1 MEWIEAIRTLP
12 LEQRVMIG
20 AVWFKGLSVADI
32 ADQFDVSEQ
41 YVKAQLHYGLRS
53 LKSAVDG
60 DSERARSP
68 VRHERQRQRT
78 VDGDSERA
86 RSPVRHERRRQR
98 TQPYAWLEEIAQSA
112 AP

>member
-1 MEWIEAIRTLP
+1 MELMEAIRTLP
-12 LEQRVMIG
+12 LEQRVMIS

-60 DSERARSP
+60 DSERVRSP
-68 VRHERQRQRT
+68 VRHEW
-78 VDGDSERA
+78 
-86 RSPVRHERRRQR
+86 RRQSI
-98 TQPYAWLEEIAQSA
+98 TCG
-112 AP
+112 

>member
-1 MEWIEAIRTLP
+1 MKLIEAIRTLP

-41 YVKAQLHYGLRS
+41 YVKALLHYGLRS
-53 LKSAVDG
+53 LKSAVDE

-68 VRHERQRQRT
+68 VRH
-78 VDGDSERA
+78 V
-86 RSPVRHERRRQR
+86 RRRQR
-98 TQPYAWLEEIAQSA
+98 ITYDARAGVHNCGTRIRRCIPMKSVDRIEARHK
-112 AP
+112 

>member
-1 MEWIEAIRTLP
+1 MKLIEAIRTLP

-41 YVKAQLHYGLRS
+41 YVKALLHYGLRS

-60 DSERARSP
+60 DSERADHRYAMS
-68 VRHERQRQRT
+68 
-78 VDGDSERA
+78 GGSESHA
-86 RSPVRHERRRQR
+86 VPGQAS
-98 TQPYAWLEEIAQSA
+98 TIAGPALGGVSR
-112 AP
+112 